1 MLSTTPMTPD
11 QFYQAFQSILSVH
24 GFVAIPSGNLIKVLP
39 DANMRQMPGN
49 DLSDRVS
56 STSDEMVTQI
66 VAVKSVSAAQLV
78 PTLRPLMPQN
88 ANLGVITG
96 SNMLLITDRA
106 NNVNRMMRI
115 IARIDQAGTSDIDVI
130 PLQNATAAET
140 VRSLTAL
147 LGTGANDAGG
157 NLKLVADDR
166 SNSILVSGDSA
177 ARLRVR
183 TLIAHLDTPLDSGSE
198 TQVRFLEYADAV
210 ALAAKLKE
218 QLTGSGSTS
227 TNAGGRVP
235 LAGTAAA
242 QPAPAAAAGAAT
254 ISLAGGTALIWADKD
269 TNSLVITA
277 PPRTMRAL
285 NVVIDKLDIRRA
297 QVLVEAIIVEVS
309 TDNAAALGVNWVV
322 DGSNANLAAGGF
334 LPSVVSGANPPI
346 VDLYGLTKGTSST
359 IPSGTVLGVGR
370 LAATG
375 VNFAAVLQALRTDS
389 RNNVISTPSIVTQDN
404 QEAKIEVA
412 KEVPFVTG
420 QYTGTTGTSSAFQTI
435 QRQQVGTILTVTPQI
450 NKGDSIML
458 KIEAESSGL
467 DTSRTTGAVDLV
479 TNKRTISTT
488 VLIKDGGTLVL
499 GGLISDDASTSESR
513 VPLLGR
519 IPIIGEL
526 FRSRTNERKKSNLMV
541 FIQPRILRDDDQAVI
556 ETDSKYN
563 FMRDQQRLMNRETT
577 VIPLQPLERGAT
589 LPARPPAPAP
599 TPKPAAAPA
608 APTPSAD
615 GSKP

>member
-1 MLSTTPMTPD
+1 
-11 QFYQAFQSILSVH
+11 
-24 GFVAIPSGNLIKVLP
+24 
-39 DANMRQMPGN
+39 
-49 DLSDRVS
+49 
-56 STSDEMVTQI
+56 
-66 VAVKSVSAAQLV
+66 
-78 PTLRPLMPQN
+78 
-88 ANLGVITG
+88 
-96 SNMLLITDRA
+96 MLLITDRA

-334 LPSVVSGANPPI
+334 LPNVAGNTPPL
-346 VDLYGLTKGTSST
+346 VDLYGLAKGTGT
-359 IPSGTVLGVGR
+359 NIPTGTVLGIGR
-370 LAATG
+370 LASTG
-375 VNFAAVLQALRTDS
+375 VNFAAVLQALRTDA
-389 RNNVISTPSIVTQDN
+389 RNNVISTPSIMTQDN

-513 VPLLGR
+513 VPMLGR
-519 IPIIGEL
+519 IPLLGEL
-526 FRSRTNERKKSNLMV
+526 FRSRSNTRKKSNLMI
-541 FIQPRILRDDDQAVI
+541 FIKPSIMRDDDQAVI
-556 ETDSKYN
+556 ETDAKYN
-563 FMRDQQRLMNRETT
+563 FMRDQQRKLNREST
-577 VIPLQPLERGAT
+577 VLPLLPLERGAL
-589 LPARPPAPAP
+589 LPARPSAGTATKPLATAPGAVTTPAESA
-599 TPKPAAAPA
+599 KP
-608 APTPSAD
+608 
-615 GSKP
+615 